1 MCKIRH
7 VAATAALLLGSFL
20 FSNGSS
26 AQVQF
31 GVCGP
36 SPLPPCE
43 QSRRLVEREY
53 VDRLGSICRTRY
65 LRCELDEPQPV
76 RSRCTC
82 EDDDGEEVVGRVR

>member
-1 MCKIRH
+1 MFKIRH
-7 VAATAALLLGSFL
+7 LATAATLLLGSSL
-20 FSNGSS
+20 ASSGSS

-36 SPLPPCE
+36 PPLPPCN
-43 QSRRLVEREY
+43 QSPRLVEREY

-82 EDDDGEEVVGRVR
+82 EDEDGEEVIGRVR